1 MFFYAFHEI
10 YHDFK
15 LDLQKMGQI
24 VCPTA
29 VVKLHIKKYNQF
41 KKVFLATNRMVSH
54 LIENII
60 EGRF

>member
-1 MFFYAFHEI
+1 MARTHHLYGENLISDLFYAFYEI

-29 VVKLHIKKYNQF
+29 VVKLHIQKYNQF
-41 KKVFLATNRMVSH
+41 KNAA
-54 LIENII
+54 
-60 EGRF
+60 